1 MTIMRMYLTALL
13 ISSAIF
19 FIMAKP
25 AVLADLYKCTD
36 TSGQVGFT
44 DKPCAN
50 STSKTN
56 TDNQYTPKSSITS
69 FKELDIKQHK
79 LKKPVKKK
87 SKKSCAFFSSTQL
100 RHLRIKQSYKKGLPA
115 SAIVKRFGK
124 PTKIEQTGDNKE
136 RWKYKEINYSLI
148 FNFKD
153 RCLTSWK
160 EKWHGKKSKINKYRK
175 N

>member
-1 MTIMRMYLTALL
+1 MYLTALL

-50 STSKTN
+50 STSNPN
-56 TDNQYTPKSSITS
+56 TDNQYIPKSSITS

-79 LKKPVKKK
+79 AKKPVKKK
-87 SKKSCAFFSSTQL
+87 RKKSCAFFSSTQL
-100 RHLRIKQSYKKGLPA
+100 RHLRIKQSYKEGLPA
-115 SAIVKRFGK
+115 SEIVKRFGK

-136 RWKYKEINYSLI
+136 RWKYKETNYRLI

-153 RCLTSWK
+153 LCLTSWK
-160 EKWHGKKSKINKYRK
+160 EKWFGKKSKINKYRK